1 MALLN
6 LKNLH
11 HSYGGPTLLDG
22 VDLQIELGERI
33 GLIGRNG
40 CGKST
45 LMKIIQGDVV
55 PESGEIS
62 KQRDLRVRSLGQD
75 VPSDL
80 QGSVESYLR
89 SSALE
94 DRELA
99 DWELEEAISHQ
110 AKELRLNPSDC
121 AQSLSAG
128 SKRRL
133 LLAGALI
140 SNPDILLLDEPTNH
154 LDMEAIQR
162 LEKQL
167 VRYSGSVLF
176 VTHDRE
182 FLRKISTRIIDLDR
196 GDLRSYDCDYDT
208 YLIRKSAELEVE
220 ENERAQFDKKLAKE
234 ESWIRRGVQGR
245 RARNMGRVRALQEMR
260 QDKRDRRDRT
270 DKVKAKVQVSGNSGR
285 LVLKASNISHAYGE
299 KTIIRDFGITL
310 MRGDRVGIIGPN
322 GCGKTT
328 LIKILLG
335 ELKADS
341 GEIRHGT
348 KLDVAHFD
356 QLHGELDPT
365 LTVMENVGE
374 GSDKITVNGEPRHVI
389 GYLGDFLFTPEQ
401 VRGGITKL
409 SGGERNRLQLARI
422 LAKPC
427 NLLILDEPTNDLDV
441 ETLEIL
447 EDILFNFQGTILL
460 VSHDRAFLNN
470 VVTSTLVYQSE
481 GRWKEFDGGYDDWQ
495 RQIKDEL
502 TKKSTAP
509 QVEKSK
515 KGKPKSEKARRLSFK
530 EKNELEQLPDRIDK
544 LEGEKDEL
552 MQLMA
557 SADFYRQP
565 KETIRSANEDLERT
579 TKEIDLLMER
589 WAELEAIADD

>member
-6 LKNLH
+6 VKNLH

-22 VDLQIELGERI
+22 VDLQVELGERI

-45 LMKIIQGDVV
+45 LMKIIQGHVV
-55 PESGEIS
+55 PESGEMS
-62 KQRDLRVRSLGQD
+62 KQRDIRVRSLGQD

-99 DWELEEAISHQ
+99 DWELKEAISHQ

-167 VRYSGSVLF
+167 LRYSGSVLF

-196 GDLRSYDCDYDT
+196 GELRSYDCDYDT

-356 QLHGELDPT
+356 QLHGELDPA

-374 GSDKITVNGEPRHVI
+374 GSDKIIVNGEPRHVI

-495 RQIKDEL
+495 RQIKDEQ

-544 LEGEKDEL
+544 LESEKDGL

-565 KETIRSANEDLERT
+565 KETIRAANEDLEKT
-579 TKEIDLLMER
+579 TNEIDLLMER
-589 WAELEAIADD
+589 WAELEAIAND